1 MWIFSHIS
9 MVKVNINDEVHYALQ
24 YTSIVI
30 EHKWCLKNKTSDLP
44 ENSQTTKHF
53 PELDSICHQVRH
65 TAVTVHWQGRGWML
79 SGWDVHQARWQINS
93 SSKTTTKVQTGW
105 QTIIHTYRRDI
116 KAISKWTEKISKLIT
131 FLSQSF
137 VWCDTFQPGIKPVNV
152 FFPQVFEKN
161 INMNS

>member
-105 QTIIHTYRRDI
+105 QTIIHTYRRYQGNIQMNWKD
-116 KAISKWTEKISKLIT
+116 KQTNNISLPEFCVMWYLSARHQACQCFFSSSIWEKY
-131 FLSQSF
+131 
-137 VWCDTFQPGIKPVNV
+137 
-152 FFPQVFEKN
+152 
-161 INMNS
+161 